1 MIGPE
6 RQRVV
11 FVYFAVA
18 AAATV
23 EPNEAAAAA
32 AAAGRC
38 SDRWQ
43 RAAADAATAARR
55 VEGESS
61 SAWVKQQGQLAAGE
75 AAGARGGIWLPS
87 CGWRGM
93 R

>member
-43 RAAADAATAARR
+43 RPMQRPLR
-55 VEGESS
+55 GVWRGSS